1 VAVDFG
7 PYFHNTIVTE
17 FQNEVKQGHPYV
29 G

>member
-17 FQNEVKQGHPYV
+17 FRRPVKQGHPYV